1 VRIGISGTFW
11 AEPNVGS
18 GQYVRHLVEQL
29 PTVAPQHEFL
39 LFLPAYTGAEIP
51 QIPNLAVDRVPTPFD
66 AIHPK
71 LAKLWYEQ
79 VELPRAAARLAVDV
93 LHVPYYAPPR
103 RQLVPVVTTVHDLI
117 PLMLPAYRGSALM
130 RAYTALATSA
140 VRRSAEIVAVSD
152 HTRDDVVDVLGIS
165 AQRVH
170 TIYEGVA
177 PEYQPQSE
185 EAIAAVLERFNLHS
199 PYLYYIGG
207 FDTRKNLPMLL
218 RAFGRVRRRYG
229 RPVQLVIGGQR
240 PKANSAL
247 FPALE
252 PTILDEGLAA
262 DVVFLGRVSVEEN
275 AALYAGAAAFVWP
288 SQYEGFGLPPL
299 EAMACGGVVLAANI
313 SSMPEIVALGGILLP
328 PHDTEAWAVMMLRML
343 TEPELGSEYRARGLS
358 RAREFNWAIF
368 AQQMIRIYE
377 RIPAR
382 LRH

>member
-1 VRIGISGTFW
+1 MRIGISGTFW
-11 AEPNVGS
+11 AEPHVGS

-29 PTVAPQHEFL
+29 PIVAPQHEFL
-39 LFLPAYTGAEIP
+39 LFIPAYTGAEIP

-66 AIHPK
+66 TIHPK

-117 PLMLPAYRGSALM
+117 PVMLPAYRGSALM
-130 RAYTALATSA
+130 RAYTALATGA
-140 VRRSAEIVAVSD
+140 VRRSAAIVAVSD

-185 EAIAAVLERFNLHS
+185 AAIGAVLKRFNLHR

-240 PKANSAL
+240 PQAPSAL

-299 EAMACGGVVLAANI
+299 EAMACGGVVLASDI
-313 SSMPEIVALGGILLP
+313 SSMPEIVASGGVLLP
-328 PHDTEAWAVMMLRML
+328 PYDAEAWAVMMLRML
-343 TEPELGSEYRARGLS
+343 SEPELGNEYRTRGLQ
-358 RAREFNWAIF
+358 RAQEFNWKVF
-368 AQQMIRIYE
+368 AREMIRIYE
-377 RIPAR
+377 RVPVR
-382 LRH
+382 LPH